1 MVTIKQIAL
10 ETDVSSSTVSRVL
23 NNDLTLSVSDETRR
37 KIIDTAQKL
46 NYTKKHKKNNS
57 KKLVHIAVLTVFSE
71 IREASDAYWRQI
83 YLSIEQN
90 AQDQNIIVDEIIR
103 INQGIN
109 IVDFA
114 TYDAIIILGD
124 MTPKAVNQLQKINER
139 IVLVDAKTRYENI
152 DSVNPELRMMT
163 TRILNELYQA
173 GRRHIGFIGGV
184 NDLLELD
191 GSSTLAVEDVR
202 SEIYRNWAE
211 EHQMIPHFYTG
222 PWHAETGMQGAI
234 SLLREEHNIDALLV
248 ASDPLAIGAINA
260 LKSERLESGIDIDV
274 VSFDNVELSSYL
286 VPALTTVDLNPAA
299 LGKTALE
306 QAYELAN
313 DARDWT
319 VWATIPGNLKYRDTF
334 KNKK

>member
-37 KIIDTAQKL
+37 KIIDAAQRL
-46 NYTKKHKKNNS
+46 NYTKKHKKSIS
-57 KKLVHIAVLTVFSE
+57 KKLIHIAVLTVFSE

-90 AQDQNIIVDEIIR
+90 AQEQNIIVDEIIR

-109 IVDFA
+109 IADFA

-124 MTPKAVNQLQKINER
+124 MTQKAVNQLQKINER
-139 IVLVDAKTRYENI
+139 IVLVDAKTRYETI
-152 DSVNPELRMMT
+152 DSVNPELRLMT
-163 TRILNELYQA
+163 TRILDEFYQA

-211 EHQMIPHFYTG
+211 EHQMSPHFYTG

-234 SLLREEHNIDALLV
+234 SLLREEHSIDALLV
-248 ASDPLAIGAINA
+248 ASDPIAIGAINA
-260 LKSERLESGIDIDV
+260 LKSENLEPGIDIDV

-313 DARDWT
+313 DERDWT
-319 VWATIPGNLKYRDTF
+319 VWATIPGNLKYRETF
-334 KNKK
+334 KK